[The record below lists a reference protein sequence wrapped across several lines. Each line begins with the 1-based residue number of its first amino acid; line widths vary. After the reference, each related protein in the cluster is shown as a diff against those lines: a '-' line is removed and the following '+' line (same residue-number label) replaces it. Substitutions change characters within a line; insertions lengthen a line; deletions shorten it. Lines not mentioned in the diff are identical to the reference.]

1 MKRFRIQY
9 DILKQNREEAVW
21 LSEIIEASDI
31 EEALKQASILAL
43 KRRWNL
49 NGVEEQ

>member
-1 MKRFRIQY
+1 LIEIFDLSVDGY
-9 DILKQNREEAVW
+9 LSVW

-31 EEALKQASILAL
+31 EEALKQASVLAL